1 VDRNLEPKPLRSGLE
16 ELLFGFDERIRYVAI
31 LDQMGRTISGGMRPG
46 LDSLEPKEEA
56 DKVDVQM
63 ALVSGMMKGGV
74 VHLGKTNYV
83 IIHREKLMLVAVPGN
98 NDQTALISMKPDF
111 PIERIPAIIDMVGS
125 AP

>member
-1 VDRNLEPKPLRSGLE
+1 MRSGLE